1 MKALHIDTLNTNETS
16 SRIGDSGY
24 TSLPGFPYTG
34 LITPINTL
42 DLNSRIAETE
52 TAESSRVT
60 QSDIDS
66 QKGVYIRNGT
76 YKEETFDSKGVKVN
90 LYDPKLS
97 YNVNLENAT
106 KSKVILDNP
115 LKENVHDETIMSA
128 VSSVWGDDRD
138 FISTSSGENWEV
150 PSTQILEQLSNA
162 GIKGSHRSEIQLR

>member
-1 MKALHIDTLNTNETS
+1 MKALHIDTLNRNETS

-42 DLNSRIAETE
+42 DLSSQVAETE
-52 TAESSRVT
+52 TVESSRAT

-66 QKGVYIRNGT
+66 QKEVCVKNT
-76 YKEETFDSKGVKVN
+76 EGVKVN
-90 LYDPKLS
+90 LYDPKMA

-115 LKENVHDETIMSA
+115 LKGNVVRDGSIMST

-138 FISTSSGENWEV
+138 RDFVSTSGSENWEV

-162 GIKGSHRSEIQLR
+162 GTKGSHRSEIQLR

>member
-1 MKALHIDTLNTNETS
+1 M
-16 SRIGDSGY
+16 
-24 TSLPGFPYTG
+24 PGFPYTG

-42 DLNSRIAETE
+42 ELSSRIAETE

-66 QKGVYIRNGT
+66 QKEVSVKNR
-76 YKEETFDSKGVKVN
+76 EENYDSKGLKLN

-97 YNVNLENAT
+97 YNVKLENAT
-106 KSKVILDNP
+106 KSKVVLDNP
-115 LKENVHDETIMSA
+115 LKGHAHDEAAMST

-138 FISTSSGENWEV
+138 FISTSGSENWEV

-162 GIKGSHRSEIQLR
+162 GTKGSHRSEIQLR